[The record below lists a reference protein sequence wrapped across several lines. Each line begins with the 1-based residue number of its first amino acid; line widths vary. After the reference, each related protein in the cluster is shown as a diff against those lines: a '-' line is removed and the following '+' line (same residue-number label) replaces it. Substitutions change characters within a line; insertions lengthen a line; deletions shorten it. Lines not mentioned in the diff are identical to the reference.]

1 MFKVNNKDTR
11 TTPIALALCILFHES
26 TTLQVADLNFVT
38 AFSDTIGRLVTSD
51 WAVY

>member
-1 MFKVNNKDTR
+1 M
-11 TTPIALALCILFHES
+11 ALALGIPFHES

-38 AFSDTIGRLVTSD
+38 AFSDTVGRLVKSD